1 MKKTVTV
8 TFDGTALHPD
18 SPLNLEANKRYQ
30 IQIIS
35 EEQLPDTPKENAWD
49 ILESLAG
56 TFEAPEDWSI
66 QIQHDHYLSGTPKR
80 NLSDE

>member
-1 MKKTVTV
+1 MNKTVTV
-8 TFDGTALHPD
+8 TFDGTVLHPD
-18 SPLNLEANKRYQ
+18 SPLNLQPNKRYR

-35 EEQLPDTPKENAWD
+35 EEQLPNTSKENAWD

-56 TFEAPEDWSI
+56 TVEAPEDWSI
-66 QIQHDHYLSGTPKR
+66 QHDHYLYGTPKR

>member
-1 MKKTVTV
+1 MNKTVTV

-18 SPLNLEANKRYQ
+18 SPLNLKPNKRYR

-35 EEQLPDTPKENAWD
+35 EEQLTDIPKENAWD

-56 TFEAPEDWSI
+56 TCEAPEDWSI
-66 QIQHDHYLSGTPKR
+66 QHDHYLYGTPKR

>member
-1 MKKTVTV
+1 MNKTVTV

-18 SPLNLEANKRYQ
+18 SPLNFKPNKRYR

-66 QIQHDHYLSGTPKR
+66 QHDHYLYGTPKR